1 MITLLPFETSDYTQ
15 LIAWVGSERLLFQF
29 AGQRFQFPL
38 TCHQLA
44 AHLQD
49 PNRYV
54 FKVFCK
60 ERNRVVGHA
69 EISDCGSG
77 KGVICRMLIGE
88 ENLRNLG
95 YGRMTL
101 QALIE
106 FARKQLHMDQLF
118 LNVYHWN
125 KAAISCYQQVGFQ
138 IIPFKKRYILF
149 NEERW
154 EVLRMQY
161 IG

>member
-1 MITLLPFETSDYTQ
+1 
-15 LIAWVGSERLLFQF
+15 
-29 AGQRFQFPL
+29 
-38 TCHQLA
+38 
-44 AHLQD
+44 
-49 PNRYV
+49 
-54 FKVFCK
+54 
-60 ERNRVVGHA
+60 
-69 EISDCGSG
+69 
-77 KGVICRMLIGE
+77 MLIGE

-95 YGRMTL
+95 YGRKTL

-106 FARKQLHMDQLF
+106 FAREQLHMDQLF

-138 IIPFKKRYILF
+138 FIPFKKRYIQF